1 MKTFLPLLL
10 VVAMLVG
17 CSDEPTTP
25 ADTNTSST
33 NSFNVTGNGYSNAAF
48 KGYNADSASQATV
61 DGSNHGI
68 IAFTGKGSKTN
79 EVFAISLMVPE
90 GKTGKITI
98 DPNPSNYATFILITS
113 DGTTNAQYM
122 ALSGEIDV
130 KTWDATAGGAVK
142 GTFSGTAAL
151 ATAPGTTITISEGK
165 FDTKRQ

>member
-1 MKTFLPLLL
+1 MKTLLPLVFAL
-10 VVAMLVG
+10 AMIVG
-17 CSDEPTTP
+17 CSDDTTSP
-25 ADTNTSST
+25 SDTNTSST

-68 IAFTGKGSKTN
+68 IAFTGKGTKTN

-98 DPNPSNYATFILITS
+98 DANPANYKTFILMTS
-113 DGTTNAQYM
+113 DGSASAQYM

-130 KTWDATAGGAVK
+130 KTWDAAAGGAVK
-142 GTFSGTAAL
+142 GTFSGTASL
-151 ATAPGTTITISEGK
+151 ATAPGTTITITEGK